1 MFFHR
6 ADKVERVL
14 RRGDTGWLRQQL
26 AKGADPVAFYDRA
39 RALKKPHPKCLDLL
53 EQEIEDLAMIPGDH
67 VPRHHDWK
75 IKR

>member
-1 MFFHR
+1 MFLRR

-26 AKGADPVAFYDRA
+26 AAGADPVALYDRA
-39 RALKKPHPKCLDLL
+39 RGIRKPHPKCLDLL

-67 VPRHHDWK
+67 VPRHHGWK

>member
-1 MFFHR
+1 MFFRR
-6 ADKVERVL
+6 ADKVERAL
-14 RRGDTGWLRQQL
+14 RRGDTGWLRQQM

-39 RALKKPHPKCLDLL
+39 RTLKKTHPKCLDLL
-53 EQEIEDLAMIPGDH
+53 EQEIEDRAMHPGTH

>member
-1 MFFHR
+1 MFFRRDDKTTR
-6 ADKVERVL
+6 ALK
-14 RRGDTGWLRQQL
+14 RGDTGWLRAEL
-26 AKGADPVAFYDRA
+26 AKGADPVVFYDRA

-53 EQEIEDLAMIPGDH
+53 EQEIEDLATVPGTH